1 MQFELLDSKKHN
13 RKSFD
18 CGVEALNLYLQ
29 RVASQDS
36 KRSITR
42 VHVMVDGKRI
52 IGFFTLAGH
61 SVLRDNLPDD
71 VKISSYKDLPF
82 LLLGRLAVDVDFQG
96 RGYGDLLIYY
106 AFKITA
112 SIAENAG
119 ILGIIVEGKDDKAV
133 SFYNGIG
140 FLPLEATPKRMV
152 LPIQTINSLLED
164 AS

>member
-1 MQFELLDSKKHN
+1 MQFELLNPKKHD

-29 RVASQDS
+29 RAANQDS

-61 SVLRDNLPDD
+61 SVLRDNLPED

-96 RGYGDLLIYY
+96 RGYGDLLIYH

-119 ILGIIVEGKDDKAV
+119 ILGIIVEAKDDKAV

>member
-1 MQFELLDSKKHN
+1 
-13 RKSFD
+13 
-18 CGVEALNLYLQ
+18 
-29 RVASQDS
+29 
-36 KRSITR
+36 
-42 VHVMVDGKRI
+42 
-52 IGFFTLAGH
+52 
-61 SVLRDNLPDD
+61 LPDD

-82 LLLGRLAVDVDFQG
+82 LLLGRLAVDVAFQG
-96 RGYGDLLIYY
+96 KGYGDLLIYH